1 MRGIAHPGRRRL
13 LGLLLALS
21 LARPGAAGEPR
32 SSGPAKGALLLVGGG
47 NNSPAVI
54 SAARRHAGGA
64 DARWVVI
71 PSAQSD
77 NDLQNPKVPDF
88 IRAHGRYAVLHTR
101 DRTVADSE
109 AFVAPLAR
117 ATAVWLDGGR
127 QWRLAEAYGE
137 TRTEQALWALLDRGG
152 LIAGSSAGATIQG
165 SFLVRGSPNG
175 SRIMIDPNH
184 TRGFGFLRNV
194 AVDQHIVARH
204 RQADLAKVIA
214 LHPGLLG
221 IGIDEGTA
229 ILVLGNQFTVIGPSV
244 VAVTDGVLR
253 DGRPY
258 YLLREGARFDLAT
271 WAVLPPS

>member
-1 MRGIAHPGRRRL
+1 MHGFAHPDRRGL
-13 LGLLLALS
+13 FGLLLALS
-21 LARPGAAGEPR
+21 FGRPGAAGEPR
-32 SSGPAKGALLLVGGG
+32 SSGPAKGVLLLVGGG

-54 SAARRHAGGA
+54 CAARRHAGGA

-88 IRAHGRYAVLHTR
+88 IRLRGRYAVLHTR
-101 DRTVADSE
+101 DRTVANSE
-109 AFVAPLAR
+109 AFVAPLAQ

-204 RQADLAKVIA
+204 RETDLAKVIA

-229 ILVLGNQFTVIGPSV
+229 ILAVGNQFTVIGPSI
-244 VAVTDGVLR
+244 VAVTDGALH

-271 WAVLPPS
+271 WAVLPPA